1 MCQACT
7 VHKKKCLNMLI
18 SAWKLKWVVSM
29 AEGSLHETSE
39 GLQGWEWVDT
49 LWASTSVMQRLLV
62 LEVVEMRST
71 QCLMPWQ
78 KCVPAMETEGEPL
91 DSGSLTKRQ
100 RECSLV
106 HVSTPIE
113 GSSEIEPPTMDWEAL
128 VGDKDVEMGMA
139 VEVTSQELRG
149 KSPQGW
155 RGVEAW
161 ANLQGCLMTVG
172 MELKHLE
179 QALFDEYELSYREKV
194 RPDTECRWVEEEQV
208 CVSEVMCSIMHVVIC
223 LQQTVRQLQSKRWKC
238 GSSEGVGKGA
248 WTLQV

>member
-1 MCQACT
+1 MRSGKGTGTCQACAA
-7 VHKKKCLNMLI
+7 HKKKCSNMVE
-18 SAWKLKWVVSM
+18 SVQKLKQVAS
-29 AEGSLHETSE
+29 ATDGSSHEMSK
-39 GLQGWEWVDT
+39 GLQGQEWSDT
-49 LWASTSVMQRLLV
+49 LWALTLGMQRLLV

-71 QCLMPWQ
+71 QCLMPQQ
-78 KCVPAMETEGEPL
+78 KCVPAVETEGELL

-128 VGDKDVEMGMA
+128 VGDEDVEMGVA

-161 ANLQGCLMTVG
+161 AYLQGCLMTVG

-179 QALFDEYELSYREKV
+179 QALFDEYECSYSEKV
-194 RPDTECRWVEEEQV
+194 WADAECKRVEEV
-208 CVSEVMCSIMHVVIC
+208 CVHVSEVTCSIVHALIC
-223 LQQTVRQLQSKRWKC
+223 LQQMVTELEAEVWGQ
-238 GSSEGVGKGA
+238 
-248 WTLQV
+248 